1 MNLIVLVHSLMG
13 FLVPKRYITLKYKCL
28 TRFFAQGRV
37 LILMRDAVL
46 NMLLDNLGNF
56 VSGEDISRRLGITR
70 AAVWKYIRLLQ
81 NQGYVI
87 ESSTKK
93 GYCLRQV
100 PDILDEALL
109 VRGLNTSLLGRN
121 VEIHSSIGST
131 NARAKELALNGAP
144 EGTVVIADEQ
154 VQGRGRLGRSWV
166 SPSGKGIWMSVIL
179 RPRLSSQ
186 QVPRITIMTAVAVAN
201 ALKRSA
207 QIEVGIKWPND
218 IVCGG
223 KKLCG
228 ILTEVHAEPEVIH
241 YAVVGIGLNVNLSLE
256 DFPDDIK
263 DLATSLRIEKGKEFH
278 RVDIIKAILQEMEK
292 GYLQKLNDDGFA
304 ELLKEY
310 ERRSVILGKRVRV
323 IGVGGEFSGYAEGF
337 GEDGS
342 LMLRLD
348 DGCLERILAGDVSI
362 RGESGYV

>member
-1 MNLIVLVHSLMG
+1 
-13 FLVPKRYITLKYKCL
+13 
-28 TRFFAQGRV
+28 
-37 LILMRDAVL
+37 MRDAVL
-46 NMLLDNLGNF
+46 SMLLDNLGNF
-56 VSGEDISRRLGITR
+56 VSGEDISRQLGITR

-81 NQGYVI
+81 SEGYLI

-100 PDILDEALL
+100 PDILDEVLL
-109 VRGLNTSLLGRN
+109 TRGLNTSILGRN

-131 NARAKELALNGAP
+131 NARAKELALSGAR

-166 SPSGKGIWMSVIL
+166 SPPGKGIWMSVIL

-207 QIEVGIKWPND
+207 QIDVGIKWPND
-218 IVCGG
+218 VVCGG

-241 YAVVGIGLNVNLSLE
+241 YAVVGIGLNVNLSFE
-256 DFPDDIK
+256 DLPEDIR
-263 DLATSLRIEKGKEFH
+263 DIATSLRIEKGKEFN
-278 RVDIIKAILQEMEK
+278 RADIIKSILQEMEK
-292 GYLQKLNDDGFA
+292 GYLQGLRDDGFA
-304 ELLKEY
+304 GLLKEY
-310 ERRSVILGKRVRV
+310 ERRSVILGKRIRV
-323 IGVGGEFSGYAEGF
+323 IGVDGQFSGYAQGF
-337 GEDGS
+337 GLDGS

-348 DGCLERILAGDVSI
+348 DGRVERILAGDVSL
-362 RGESGYV
+362 RGENGYV

>member
-1 MNLIVLVHSLMG
+1 
-13 FLVPKRYITLKYKCL
+13 
-28 TRFFAQGRV
+28 
-37 LILMRDAVL
+37 MRDVVL
-46 NMLLDNLGNF
+46 NILLDNLGHF
-56 VSGEDISRRLGITR
+56 VSGEDISRQLGITR
-70 AAVWKYIRLLQ
+70 AAVWKYIKLLQ
-81 NQGYVI
+81 SQGYPI

-100 PDILDEALL
+100 PDILDDALL
-109 VRGLNTSLLGRN
+109 LRGLDTSVLGRKM
-121 VEIHSSIGST
+121 EIHSSIGST

-154 VQGRGRLGRSWV
+154 VQGRGRLGRSWI
-166 SPSGKGIWMSVIL
+166 SPPGKGIWMSVVL
-179 RPRLSSQ
+179 RPRLFPQ
-186 QVPRITIMTAVAVAN
+186 QASRITIMTAVAVAN

-228 ILTEVHAEPEVIH
+228 ILNEVHAEPQVIH
-241 YAVVGIGLNVNLSLE
+241 YAVVGIGLNVNFSQE
-256 DFPDDIK
+256 DLPDGIK
-263 DLATSLRIEKGKEFH
+263 DLATSLKIEKDKEFC
-278 RVDIIKAILQEMEK
+278 RVNVIRAILQEMEK
-292 GYLQKLNDDGFA
+292 IYLQKLNGDGFA

-323 IGVGGEFSGYAEGF
+323 IGIGSELSGYAEGF

-342 LMLRLD
+342 LILRLD
-348 DGCLERILAGDVSI
+348 DGRLETILAGDVSI
-362 RGESGYV
+362 RGESSYV

>member
-1 MNLIVLVHSLMG
+1 
-13 FLVPKRYITLKYKCL
+13 
-28 TRFFAQGRV
+28 
-37 LILMRDAVL
+37 
-46 NMLLDNLGNF
+46 MLLDNLGNF
-56 VSGEDISRRLGITR
+56 VSGEDISRQLGITR

-81 NQGYVI
+81 SEGYLI

-100 PDILDEALL
+100 PDILDEVLL
-109 VRGLNTSLLGRN
+109 TRGLNTSILGRN

-131 NARAKELALNGAP
+131 NARAKELALSGAR

-166 SPSGKGIWMSVIL
+166 SPPGKGIWMSVIL

-207 QIEVGIKWPND
+207 QIDVGIKWPND
-218 IVCGG
+218 VVCGG

-241 YAVVGIGLNVNLSLE
+241 YAVVGIGLNVNLSFE
-256 DFPDDIK
+256 DLPEDIR
-263 DLATSLRIEKGKEFH
+263 DIATSLRIEKGKEFN
-278 RVDIIKAILQEMEK
+278 RADIIKSILQEMEK
-292 GYLQKLNDDGFA
+292 GYLQGLRDDGFA
-304 ELLKEY
+304 GLLKEY
-310 ERRSVILGKRVRV
+310 ERRSVILGKRIWV
-323 IGVGGEFSGYAEGF
+323 IGVDGQFSGYAQGF
-337 GEDGS
+337 GLDGS

-348 DGCLERILAGDVSI
+348 DGRVERILAGDVSL
-362 RGESGYV
+362 RGENGYV